1 MEGVDIYLAVIRPK
15 PFHKPPKN
23 EFQANFYDILL
34 LEISHSESR
43 PLKGLPKVSVPY
55 QEDPRVKVVDFLFF
69 LTGAD
74 RGGLQA
80 LRSVYVPPNDGE
92 PITNRKEVSR
102 AALYCLIVD
111 SADKLN
117 QHVVDQIATLPGF
130 YDLNHMFESVK
141 AGQTVFTRPTR
152 IMLTRLQCWLSENQ
166 HKPDFIQAL
175 LRKACEERLVMSVDN
190 PCYIPRNKPL
200 IKVFKDV
207 DHTFSEDFA
216 ERCTANEAFTKM
228 MAIEKCDKVVI
239 NPLFGSGLQYK
250 HRVDAYSVNSYWG
263 YGKPD
268 ITKIRLAAAC
278 MASKPGLLADE
289 YPLHKLAYEGDARQ
303 LTTHIKLGYS
313 ASQRDPYSWLPIHY
327 AAWFGRVEACKVLI
341 TTGGCSPN
349 VVTDV
354 DCWTPLHHAALNGQ
368 RYVVE
373 YLLSLDT
380 IDVNALDSKKQVAL
394 SLCEHSTQP
403 KFVKC
408 KEILKAAMDKPY
420 PIIHVYLMD
429 NDNSYKTLNLV
440 SNTST
445 TVIQLHQQ
453 MMKQLNLPKQYEHFF
468 TIWICSKSLQLQLK
482 REHLPMQQLR
492 DWSSQVMALTDS
504 KDPSTEVPRLVWRR
518 DVRLGV
524 NHELHTL
531 KNPNAIRLL
540 FLEAYHNY
548 INAYYPCDEV
558 DALRLAAMLMLLKLG
573 EFEPSRAK
581 HHLSNDVNLQAIVP
595 FTQLRYKTSWVHK
608 IFNQY
613 KKISADVFADGTHAQ
628 QEQVMHYNFLLICW
642 NLTVYGS
649 AFFDALQI
657 GKNNKSTA
665 MIIGINDLGLHAI
678 LRDTK
683 QMQHSFKFDQ
693 IEWVQKK
700 EESAV
705 EVKIKSNGRLLLF
718 RTKQASLIC
727 SLMKRLS
734 DINIARAK

>member
-1 MEGVDIYLAVIRPK
+1 MEGVDVHLAVIRPK
-15 PFHKPPKN
+15 PFHRPPKN

-34 LEISHSESR
+34 LEIAHNESR
-43 PLKGLPKVSVPY
+43 LLKGLPQVSVPY
-55 QEDPRVKVVDFLFF
+55 QEDPRVKVVDFLYY

-74 RGGLQA
+74 RGGLRA
-80 LRSVYVPPNDGE
+80 LRSVYVPPNDDE
-92 PITNRKEVSR
+92 PISNKKEVSR

-141 AGQTVFTRPTR
+141 AGQNVFTRPAN
-152 IMLTRLQCWLSENQ
+152 IMLIRLQCWLVESQNR
-166 HKPDFIQAL
+166 PDFIQGL
-175 LRKACEERLVMSVDN
+175 LRKSPQDRLVMAVDN
-190 PCYIPRNKPL
+190 PCYIARNKPL
-200 IKVFKDV
+200 IKMFRNIRGSFQE
-207 DHTFSEDFA
+207 TLS

-228 MAIEKCDKVVI
+228 MSIEKCDKVVI

-263 YGKPD
+263 CGKPD

-278 MASKPGLLADE
+278 MVSRPSVLADD

-303 LTTHIKLGYS
+303 ITAHLKLGYS
-313 ASQRDPYSWLPIHY
+313 ANKRDPYSWLPIHY
-327 AAWFGRVEACKVLI
+327 AAWFGRVEACKALI
-341 TTGGCSPN
+341 TTGRCSPN
-349 VVTDV
+349 AVTDV

-368 RYVVE
+368 RYVIE
-373 YLLSLDT
+373 FLLSLDT

-394 SLCEHSTQP
+394 NLCEHSQQP

-408 KEILKAAMDKPY
+408 TEILKSAMDKPY

-429 NDNSYKTLNLV
+429 KDESYKALNLV
-440 SNTST
+440 SNGNT

-453 MMKQLNLPKQYEHFF
+453 MMKELILPKQYEHFF
-468 TIWICSKSLQLQLK
+468 TIWISSPCLQLQLK
-482 REHLPMQQLR
+482 REHLPVQQLK
-492 DWSSQVMALTDS
+492 DWETQVRTLTDCEN
-504 KDPSTEVPRLVWRR
+504 PAAEIPRLVWRR

-540 FLEAYHNY
+540 YEEAYHNY
-548 INAYYPCDEV
+548 INAFYPCDEA
-558 DALRLAAMLMLLKLG
+558 DALRLAAILMVLRLG
-573 EFEPSRAK
+573 EFEPTKAK
-581 HHLSNDVNLQAIVP
+581 HYLSNDLNLQSIVP
-595 FTQLRYKTSWVHK
+595 FTQLRYKTSWVQK

-613 KKISADVFADGTHAQ
+613 KKISSDVQVDGKLVK
-628 QEQVMHYNFLLICW
+628 QERMQYNFLLICW

-649 AFFDALQI
+649 AFFDATQV
-657 GKNNKSTA
+657 GKNNKSTP
-665 MIIGINDLGLHAI
+665 MIIGVNDLGIHAI

-693 IEWVQKK
+693 IDWLQKK
-700 EESAV
+700 DEPAL
-705 EVKIKSNGRLLLF
+705 EVKIRSNNRVLIF
-718 RTKQASLIC
+718 RTKQASLVC